1 MLMTER
7 AMGVTRACGLVGIS
21 RSVFRYESKRAEANV
36 QLTARLAALAAE
48 KRRYGYRRLHV
59 LIRRE
64 GHVVNWKRL
73 YRLYRDAGLAVR
85 RRKRKRIGPVER
97 RPLPKP
103 TIPNISWSMDFVS
116 DGLANGRRLRCLTIV
131 DDCTRECLAIE
142 VDTSLPGTRVAATL
156 DRLAE
161 LRGLPQS
168 ITVDHGPEFEG
179 RVLDA
184 WAYAQGV
191 RLAFIRPGKPVENAY
206 IESFNGRLRD
216 ECLNEHWFM
225 NMAHARSVIER
236 WRLEYNTE
244 RPHSALGYLTP
255 AQYAAATQEALAL
268 RASAEEETIEISLTE
283 DSSSARD

>member
-103 TIPNISWSMDFVS
+103 TMPNVSWSMDFVS

-179 RVLDA
+179 QVLDA

-255 AQYAAATQEALAL
+255 AQYAAATQEALCR
-268 RASAEEETIEISLTE
+268 RASPAKKNKFLYFTQE
-283 DSSSARD
+283 AK